1 MTCILSSV
9 EHTKKLLF
17 FYAYLQIHTHTHIHL
32 HYQYICQIYTF
43 LQHIKTQV
51 ILTGNQGVVLI
62 VSLIL
67 WPIA

>member
-1 MTCILSSV
+1 
-9 EHTKKLLF
+9 
-17 FYAYLQIHTHTHIHL
+17 
-32 HYQYICQIYTF
+32 

-67 WPIA
+67 WPIAWVSLLQHFR